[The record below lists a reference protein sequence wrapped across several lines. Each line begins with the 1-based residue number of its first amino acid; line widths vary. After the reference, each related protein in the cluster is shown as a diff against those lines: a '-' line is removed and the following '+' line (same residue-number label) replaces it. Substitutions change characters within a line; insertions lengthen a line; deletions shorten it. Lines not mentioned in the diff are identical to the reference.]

1 MYTCMHA
8 CVQTPCCTAPCHEVC
23 CRWQLELDDDYHML
37 VQVVEHMLLW
47 TAADA
52 YRLSYVIEFAKRLR
66 ASL

>member
-8 CVQTPCCTAPCHEVC
+8 DTLLHRAVCHEVC
-23 CRWQLELDDDYHML
+23 CRWQLELDDDYYMF